1 MRAYCPI
8 GIQFLI
14 LPPCDGNYLLLL
26 FFFFRRILHSKG
38 ELSEDRHKQY
48 EEFATSYQKLLA
60 NTQSLADLLDE
71 NMPELPQ
78 DKTVQEGVYQRR
90 SLEVHI
96 SISSLFFSCVCVHP
110 LLRLSD
116 HGPGIDIFT
125 PGKPGEYDLEGGI
138 WEDEDA
144 RNFYENLVDL
154 KAFVPAILFKDNE
167 KSGQAKD
174 REDAGAKGWSPRRLL
189 ARFYDHSPLV
199 LFLLSRCHRS
209 LQTPGRPRTPSLRSW
224 SWSWRPW
231 TSPMS
236 PWRWKEVMRPR
247 TRSWPRN

>member
-1 MRAYCPI
+1 
-8 GIQFLI
+8 
-14 LPPCDGNYLLLL
+14 
-26 FFFFRRILHSKG
+26 RILHSKG

-60 NTQSLADLLDE
+60 NTQTLADLLDE

-78 DKTVQEGVYQRR
+78 DKTVQE
-90 SLEVHI
+90 E
-96 SISSLFFSCVCVHP
+96 
-110 LLRLSD
+110 

-167 KSGQAKD
+167 KSGQTGKEGREGNSTEELEMELEALDITDEPIDLDTADENESEELAKKILD
-174 REDAGAKGWSPRRLL
+174 EQEQEDEEASTGSHLKLIVDAFIQQLPNCINRDLIDK
-189 ARFYDHSPLV
+189 
-199 LFLLSRCHRS
+199 
-209 LQTPGRPRTPSLRSW
+209 
-224 SWSWRPW
+224 
-231 TSPMS
+231 
-236 PWRWKEVMRPR
+236 
-247 TRSWPRN
+247 